1 MEAANKEDMTYLNR
15 IAGKEFMD
23 TFDRAVRLKEGIR
36 RQSDKLDRAIRR
48 NTGDAAKAARALQ
61 GLQSSY
67 KAAEAELAALAR
79 VLEELSALEKQ
90 YPPETNKYLAPNGK
104 QSKLNHA
111 QWYAKRTPSFKK
123 WFGDWEAAA
132 KIEAGT
138 IAPQQMINKW

>member
-1 MEAANKEDMTYLNR
+1 MTYLNR

-79 VLEELSALEKQ
+79 VHKLEIDVREALAGVFF
-90 YPPETNKYLAPNGK
+90 TNLGLVFLKIRLFFFKHSP
-104 QSKLNHA
+104 LPL
-111 QWYAKRTPSFKK
+111 KR
-123 WFGDWEAAA
+123 
-132 KIEAGT
+132 
-138 IAPQQMINKW
+138 